1 LNLEARWAAA
11 PPFATGKHRPRR
23 RTANLAQFSGFRSL
37 PVYIVS
43 TVKNHQEIHM
53 KTIHGFAA
61 LSLSLIL
68 GLVPFAL
75 IAVDDFVVAKAEV
88 STTGLKPNLFRR
100 STPPKIR

>member
-1 LNLEARWAAA
+1 
-11 PPFATGKHRPRR
+11 
-23 RTANLAQFSGFRSL
+23 
-37 PVYIVS
+37 
-43 TVKNHQEIHM
+43 M

-88 STTGLKPNLFRR
+88 STPVAANPVHALGVEGR
-100 STPPKIR
+100 

>member
-1 LNLEARWAAA
+1 
-11 PPFATGKHRPRR
+11 
-23 RTANLAQFSGFRSL
+23 
-37 PVYIVS
+37 
-43 TVKNHQEIHM
+43 M

-88 STTGLKPNLFRR
+88 STTVAANAEHALGMEGR
-100 STPPKIR
+100 